1 MSTFMLYLLLI
12 LPSVKAA
19 FTVITAV
26 FLGVAVGFGCVSSLI
41 FVDARDGN
49 VKIKDIWT
57 KLKHPIIWLA
67 VGLGALA
74 FIPTLPIIFALIGWE
89 LAGSDAFASFADL
102 PPKFVEY
109 MNALLDRELGKLIPA
124 PQ

>member
-1 MSTFMLYLLLI
+1 MSTFMLYLLLV

-19 FTVITAV
+19 FTVIFTI
-26 FLGVAVGFGCVSSLI
+26 FLVVSLGFCGISSLI
-41 FVDARDGN
+41 FIDDLDGDD
-49 VKIKDIWT
+49 KIKMIWG
-57 KLKHPIIWLA
+57 KLKYPIIWLA

-124 PQ
+124 PK